1 MKSLPSIKKLSYQ
14 QRINILKSIY
24 YVGGGHVGGAY
35 SIIDFLTYIY
45 SSELKFDL
53 DNLNDPDRDRLIL
66 SKGHAC
72 LALYWTLVEFGFFP
86 KKILLDYGKDGSLL
100 AGHPEAGKVPGVEIS
115 SGSLGHG
122 PAFGLGMAYAAKL
135 KKQKF
140 QTYVIVGDGESNE
153 GAVWETV
160 LSASQ
165 LKLDN
170 FVMVID
176 NNKLESLDSTDNIL
190 KVEPLTDKFEAFGF
204 DVKSIDGHNF
214 DEISD
219 LFKSFLKNENG
230 RPKCIVLN
238 TIKGSGVSYMENDAK
253 WHFRAPSEKEFHDGL
268 IELEG
273 KIDAI
278 CV

>member
-24 YVGGGHVGGAY
+24 YGGGGHVGGAY

-53 DNLNDPDRDRLIL
+53 NNLNDPDRDRLIL

-100 AGHPEAGKVPGVEIS
+100 AGHPEADKVPGVEIS

-140 QTYVIVGDGESNE
+140 QTYVIVGDGETNE

-214 DEISD
+214 EEISD
-219 LFKSFLKNENG
+219 LFNSFLKNENG

-238 TIKGSGVSYMENDAK
+238 TIKGSGISYMENDTK
-253 WHFRAPSEKEFHDGL
+253 WHSRAPSEKEFHDGL
-268 IELEG
+268 IELKG